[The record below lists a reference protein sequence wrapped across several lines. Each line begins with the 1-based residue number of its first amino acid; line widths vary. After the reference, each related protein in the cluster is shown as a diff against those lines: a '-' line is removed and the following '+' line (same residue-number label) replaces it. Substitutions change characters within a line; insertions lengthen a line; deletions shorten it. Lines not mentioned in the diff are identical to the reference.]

1 LGGVIMC
8 YRKLKFLDKTGRM
21 SYNPPGISFRVQV
34 QLLLFSP
41 GPKSVLRGEVKEI
54 QQDHLDLVVY
64 KVFNARILKKRINSF
79 PLKDVKIGD
88 EIEFNVLGYD
98 NEGGQYVIQ
107 GMLNE
112 NSKLIVNTKRKE
124 FKLSDNK
131 LSKSTSKTNKK
142 GKKRSNQEGEN
153 AAEIKRNKKRR
164 KLDE

>member
-1 LGGVIMC
+1 M
-8 YRKLKFLDKTGRM
+8 
-21 SYNPPGISFRVQV
+21 
-34 QLLLFSP
+34 
-41 GPKSVLRGEVKEI
+41 
-54 QQDHLDLVVY
+54 
-64 KVFNARILKKRINSF
+64 KKRINSF

-131 LSKSTSKTNKK
+131 HFKSTSKTNKK
-142 GKKRSNQEGEN
+142 GKK
-153 AAEIKRNKKRR
+153 
-164 KLDE
+164 